1 MQDEINVVQEISIAQ
16 LIADFGFPVV
26 MVVGLGYFVYY
37 VWVTINNV
45 IDPAVEEMKMT
56 IIRLTD
62 QLRLLDQDM
71 IRLQTK
77 VNTVLKNKNKKVLN
91 ENKKTDR
98 NNRTRKI

>member
-1 MQDEINVVQEISIAQ
+1 MPEEISVAQ

-37 VWVTINNV
+37 VWQTINNV
-45 IDPAVEEMKMT
+45 IDPAVAQMKTT

-71 IRLQTK
+71 IRLKEK
-77 VNTVLKNKNKKVLN
+77 VDTVVKLKEND
-91 ENKKTDR
+91 ENKD
-98 NNRTRKI
+98 